1 MLITVVFL
9 FALTAGKLR
18 AKPLASA
25 QDLKASMEET
35 NRSSGFVLFFLP
47 LFPSA
52 FGSFAH

>member
-9 FALTAGKLR
+9 FALTAGKLG